1 MVDTSL
7 LEAGIVQT
15 YWQSA
20 IALATGVAPG
30 PMGSAH
36 PLNAP
41 YQAFAT
47 ADGWIVIGANNT
59 RLWQRTLEVLGAQ
72 HLADDPRFRENAD
85 RMAHLKE
92 LEAAL
97 APYFE
102 QHASA
107 DLLARLEAAG
117 VPAGPVYDVL
127 EMHADPQ
134 VEAREMV
141 VEVEHA
147 RLGPVR
153 TLGLPVKFSDTP
165 GRVRAGAPLYGQHT
179 REVLRAHGF
188 GDAEIEALLVDGA
201 IAVARV

>member
-1 MVDTSL
+1 
-7 LEAGIVQT
+7 
-15 YWQSA
+15 
-20 IALATGVAPG
+20 
-30 PMGSAH
+30 MGSAH

-47 ADGWIVIGANNT
+47 ADGWIVIGGSNQKNWLNA
-59 RLWQRTLEVLGAQ
+59 LKALEAEP
-72 HLADDPRFRENAD
+72 LAADPRFAGNAE
-85 RMAHLKE
+85 RMAHLAE

-97 APYFE
+97 APYFKARTSE
-102 QHASA
+102 

-117 VPAGPVYDVL
+117 VPAGPVYDVVQ
-127 EMHADPQ
+127 MHADPQ
-134 VEAREMV
+134 VQARDMV

-147 RLGPVR
+147 RLGPVA

-165 GRVRAGAPLYGQHT
+165 GEVRTGAPVYGQHT

-188 GDAEIEALLVDGA
+188 SAAEIEALQAEGA